1 MAEFE
6 AESQDYLIKI
16 VQSGQYCGNG
26 KCCTVTP
33 TPWNN
38 NMIHVTKNE

>member
-16 VQSGQYCGNG
+16 VQSARYCGNG
-26 KCCTVTP
+26 RCCTATP
-33 TPWNN
+33 TP
-38 NMIHVTKNE
+38 